1 MDEKEFKELFAAI
14 HPGDVWELRK
24 KNIAGILEG
33 LLNGEFLDLIE
44 ERKYLIII
52 TKLEKGVNA
61 LVRYGADP
69 VTIKL
74 NSERWEKHPELADYY
89 IRETLRH
96 EILHV
101 LLKKGDKDP
110 LFIAEA
116 KRRDIS
122 TYFPQVKKGYMEG

>member
-74 NSERWEKHPELADYY
+74 NSERWEKHPELNDHD
-89 IRETLRH
+89 IKESLRH
-96 EILHV
+96 ELLHV
-101 LLKKGDKDP
+101 ALKTGDEDP
-110 LFIAEA
+110 LFTLEA
-116 KRRDIS
+116 KRRNIKIN
-122 TYFPQVKKGYMEG
+122 FPQARGKAW